1 MYKGDKYA
9 KQYLLDN
16 YKKVSNKN
24 LIKHLGCT
32 VEYFYQLLM
41 KYKIDKQRT
50 EGRKGNNTEYKYLAD
65 VPTKTRKPRTE
76 TLRKKQYIKDNYNKQ
91 SSKEIASELGISVR
105 AVNQYAQE
113 LCLTDRS
120 IDVDQRDKELEKY
133 VLANYKDKSIPQMEK
148 EMKTSRRKIYQLLEK
163 NEIEYKKL
171 VRKHKSTRTEGELK
185 EIKNYIK
192 ENFEDNTLIK
202 IGKDL
207 GITHQEV
214 GRIARDMGLSKDE
227 IKYNK
232 AKKFVLENYETMSKY
247 RLVKDS
253 EFSQKLIDTIFK
265 DLGLK
270 SCSTKT
276 NKPVQYQGT
285 KISNSKR
292 KLAHHSR

>member
-16 YKKVSNKN
+16 YKKSSNRD
-24 LIKHLGCT
+24 LIKHLGCS
-32 VEYFYQLLM
+32 VEYFYQLLT

-50 EGRKGNNTEYKYLAD
+50 EGRKGNSTEYKYLVD
-65 VPTKTRKPRTE
+65 VPVKTRKPRTE
-76 TLRKKQYIKDNYNKQ
+76 TLRKKQYIKDNYSKQ

-113 LCLTDRS
+113 LCITDRS
-120 IDVDQRDKELEKY
+120 IDVDQRDKEIEKY

-171 VRKHKSTRTEGELK
+171 VRKRKNSRTEEELE
-185 EIKNYIK
+185 EIKLYIK
-192 ENFEDNTLIK
+192 ENFKDNTLVK

-207 GITHQEV
+207 GIDHREV
-214 GRIARDMGLSKDE
+214 GKIARDMGLSKDE

-232 AKKFVLENYETMSKY
+232 AKKFVLKNYKTMSKY
-247 RLVKDS
+247 RLAKES
-253 EFSQKLIDTIFK
+253 EFSLELINTIFR
-265 DLGLK
+265 DLKLE
-270 SCSTKT
+270 SCSTRTK
-276 NKPVQYQGT
+276 KPVQYKGVGQG
-285 KISNSKR
+285 NSKR